1 MGRKSE
7 KLGGKKRGER
17 KKERESWREVE
28 GREVEGREGEGREGN
43 REGEGEGRQ
52 PHISSLRASLTVA
65 ALPHVSSG
73 LLSLFLEHKA
83 LCAWF

>member
-17 KKERESWREVE
+17 KKERESW
-28 GREVEGREGEGREGN
+28 REVEGREGEGREGN

-65 ALPHVSSG
+65 ALPRVSSG